1 MRYRVVALRSRTLC
15 KLWGTPELYDKPM
28 ILGPYKRLK
37 YAKKI
42 RAVWAKDRVMVA
54 PFPGSPFVDLGP
66 TCRSVKIEEVPDN
79 A

>member
-1 MRYRVVALRSRTLC
+1 
-15 KLWGTPELYDKPM
+15 M

-42 RAVWAKDRVMVA
+42 RATWVKDRVMVA